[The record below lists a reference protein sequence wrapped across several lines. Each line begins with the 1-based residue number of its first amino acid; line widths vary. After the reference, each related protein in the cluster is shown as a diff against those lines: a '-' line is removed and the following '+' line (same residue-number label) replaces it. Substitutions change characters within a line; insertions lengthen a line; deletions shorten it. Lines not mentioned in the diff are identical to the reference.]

1 MSISTI
7 LPAATLKANATRGRP
22 PGRPAGAHTAPGAP
36 STSAKR
42 AARARP
48 ENVPATS
55 RAPAHLPRCAGAH
68 GRVVGPEHDPLIEDR
83 QQRFEVALAR
93 GSEEGFDD
101 LPLAVG
107 IGVRGGKL
115 IAWIKDADGNP
126 IGLIQHAPC
135 GRFQHFS
142 FSSNGAAHAYTAKP
156 LRESLVPR
164 TVGYYLHTLAE
175 MLTSEDR
182 RPQRADKPPRA
193 AC

>member
-22 PGRPAGAHTAPGAP
+22 PGHVPRTCRRLPARRRTSLDAPARTAASSARSTTLSSRIVSSASKSP
-36 STSAKR
+36 SR
-42 AARARP
+42 EAARKA
-48 ENVPATS
+48 S
-55 RAPAHLPRCAGAH
+55 
-68 GRVVGPEHDPLIEDR
+68 
-83 QQRFEVALAR
+83 
-93 GSEEGFDD
+93 D

-107 IGVRGGKL
+107 IGVGGGKL

-126 IGLIQHAPC
+126 IGLTQHAPC